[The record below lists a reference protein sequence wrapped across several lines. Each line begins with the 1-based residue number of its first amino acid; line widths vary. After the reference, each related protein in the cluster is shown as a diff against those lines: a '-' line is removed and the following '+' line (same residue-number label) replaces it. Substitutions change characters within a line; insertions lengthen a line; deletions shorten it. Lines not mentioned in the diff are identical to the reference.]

1 MKIYNEAK
9 AEEFLSKY
17 LRVNNSKLTKN
28 IKEVQEFAKRYKYPI
43 VIKIISDQALHKSA
57 INGVRIIN
65 NKQEL
70 DSNYND
76 LLKISKVKKLKL
88 EGILVQSYISGKE
101 VIIGSKKD
109 QVFGQIILF
118 GKGGIYTETSKD
130 FSLRILPVD
139 EKDVNDMIQET
150 NIYNE
155 IKQEKSFKQ
164 MINVI
169 LKVNEI
175 LQKNPN
181 ILELDINPLILSDK
195 GAFVVDAR
203 MTME

>member
-9 AEEFLSKY
+9 TEEFLSKY

-28 IKEVQEFAKRYKYPI
+28 IKEVQEFAKKYKYPI
-43 VIKIISDQALHKSA
+43 VIKIVSDQALHKSA

-65 NKQEL
+65 NEQEL
-70 DSNYND
+70 NINYND

-164 MINVI
+164 MINTI

>member
-1 MKIYNEAK
+1 M
-9 AEEFLSKY
+9 
-17 LRVNNSKLTKN
+17 
-28 IKEVQEFAKRYKYPI
+28 
-43 VIKIISDQALHKSA
+43 
-57 INGVRIIN
+57 
-65 NKQEL
+65 
-70 DSNYND
+70 
-76 LLKISKVKKLKL
+76 
-88 EGILVQSYISGKE
+88 
-101 VIIGSKKD
+101 
-109 QVFGQIILF
+109 FGQIILF

-164 MINVI
+164 MINTI